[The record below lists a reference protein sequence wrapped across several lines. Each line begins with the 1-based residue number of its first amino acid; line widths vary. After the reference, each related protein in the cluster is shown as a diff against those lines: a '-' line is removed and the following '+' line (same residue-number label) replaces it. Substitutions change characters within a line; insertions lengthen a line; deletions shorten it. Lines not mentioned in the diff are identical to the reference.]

1 MCLLLFTV
9 WKHISTA
16 TLVSLCQPNM
26 RDIRTLFAN
35 DFFFQIKWK
44 YTACVQ
50 PRQIRSIHFIFLQQ
64 LRRKFCLKKKS
75 VFKEIFFIRWDNT
88 ALWSFLYFVIKCADC
103 CKKYHYFSNSAL
115 HTGWFFF
122 FLVCWTPNK
131 EKVKPISTVQKLFQ
145 PCRRDSW
152 CVRFSL
158 SSAAS
163 RDRTDVHHI
172 ANTFICCVLQQ
183 SAPVETGENLLIITM
198 STVHSYE
205 EATRHSG
212 NNKLVCRRLGLLSV
226 CSPSKSWRRRHSTST
241 GQAECVHL
249 LCSLCVRLS
258 SGSKLTV
265 RGQGGESVHS
275 EWVAGCTHPEGSDN
289 MDAFMTL
296 FPMGHFSAT

>member
-1 MCLLLFTV
+1 MQFVAKSTVTSPIVLF
-9 WKHISTA
+9 I
-16 TLVSLCQPNM
+16 LV
-26 RDIRTLFAN
+26 D
-35 DFFFQIKWK
+35 
-44 YTACVQ
+44 
-50 PRQIRSIHFIFLQQ
+50 
-64 LRRKFCLKKKS
+64 
-75 VFKEIFFIRWDNT
+75 
-88 ALWSFLYFVIKCADC
+88 
-103 CKKYHYFSNSAL
+103 
-115 HTGWFFF
+115 F

-265 RGQGGESVHS
+265 RGQGGSQCILNESPAVHILR
-275 EWVAGCTHPEGSDN
+275 EVTTWTP
-289 MDAFMTL
+289 L
-296 FPMGHFSAT
+296 